1 MATSLPPLF
10 PIILYRK
17 RNIKIARVGA
27 GPLAKDIFLCFY
39 QQQGVPSFL
48 LPIYHLHLKKILS
61 VGQKKTF
68 LSAFYSAFEWHSFP
82 LIL

>member
-17 RNIKIARVGA
+17 RNIKIARVGL
-27 GPLAKDIFLCFY
+27 GPWQRIFFM
-39 QQQGVPSFL
+39 
-48 LPIYHLHLKKILS
+48 
-61 VGQKKTF
+61 F
-68 LSAFYSAFEWHSFP
+68 LSAAGGSIFSFTYLSITYEKNFARGVEATFCQTFYSAFERHSFM